1 MKKILV
7 IDDSETIRQQVKQ
20 ALAATG
26 YEIIEAVDGIDGL
39 EKLRASPTS
48 DMALCDVN
56 MPRMNGLDMIAEVQR
71 TGPKIP
77 ILMLTTEGQ
86 PSLIRRARES
96 GAKGW
101 IVKPFKPELLVAA
114 VIELIESAGGRRPDR
129 GVEPAAL
136 ADLRRPSFQSN
147 SSASPAAGPRDV
159 GLAGL
164 DLEAGARL
172 DLDPHRRRA
181 VGQRELERLE
191 LRAGK
196 RRQMLAEQ
204 HRRQVQVDLHA
215 AAGAARS

>member
-7 IDDSETIRQQVKQ
+7 IDDSETIRQQVRH

-26 YEIIEAVDGIDGL
+26 YEIVEAVDGIDGL
-39 EKLRASPTS
+39 EKLRTVTDL

-86 PSLIRRARES
+86 PSLIRRAREA

-114 VIELIESAGGRRPDR
+114 VTKLIDPPH
-129 GVEPAAL
+129 VAA
-136 ADLRRPSFQSN
+136 
-147 SSASPAAGPRDV
+147 SS
-159 GLAGL
+159 
-164 DLEAGARL
+164 
-172 DLDPHRRRA
+172 
-181 VGQRELERLE
+181 
-191 LRAGK
+191 
-196 RRQMLAEQ
+196 
-204 HRRQVQVDLHA
+204 
-215 AAGAARS
+215 